1 MSISKIC
8 FTVLVLFAGLV
19 EAHAGERWY
28 SDQQVERGEPL
39 YRQNCAV
46 CHGHNGEATPNW
58 KQTDANG
65 NYPPP
70 PLNGTAHTW
79 HHDLDLLRRTIR
91 EGGAKL
97 GGLMPGFEDRL
108 NAAEIDS
115 IIAFFQ
121 SKWPDE
127 IYQRWAGRFETSEL
141 PSLNDI
147 VVASERAMTRLLR
160 QRLGDVQIDE
170 VAETSIDDVWQV
182 QIGSR
187 YVYLLEGGKY
197 ALTGDLINLES
208 GRNLTE
214 QSRRVIAVETLAE
227 FDEADLV
234 VFPAAVESRAT
245 LNVFT
250 DTSCPFCQ
258 KLHAEI
264 EQLQA
269 AGITVRYFPYPR
281 GGSRGPGYQHLKSV
295 WCAEDRGEAM
305 TFAKNQVYDD
315 LPAGDCAAAATVD
328 RGYLAGNRIGIGGT
342 PALIKSNG
350 EKLEGYRPYQELIPQ
365 LLKQP

>member
-1 MSISKIC
+1 MKTLKQCI
-8 FTVLVLFAGLV
+8 AGLFLI
-19 EAHAGERWY
+19 AGVSVTYASERWY
-28 SDQQVERGEPL
+28 SDEQVARGEPL
-39 YRQNCAV
+39 FRQNCAV
-46 CHGHNGEATPNW
+46 CHGQNGEATPNW

-97 GGLMPGFEDRL
+97 GGLMPGFEGRL

-127 IYQRWAGRFETSEL
+127 IYQRWSGRFETSEL

-147 VVASERAMTRLLR
+147 VVASDRALTKLLR
-160 QRLGDVQIDE
+160 QRIGDVEIDE
-170 VAETSIDDVWQV
+170 VSETPAADVWQV
-182 QIGSR
+182 QIGNR

-214 QSRRVIAVETLAE
+214 QSRRVATFETIAE
-227 FDEADLV
+227 FDDDDLV
-234 VFPAAVESRAT
+234 VFAAKGESRAT

-250 DTSCPFCQ
+250 DTSCPYCQ
-258 KLHAEI
+258 KLHGEI
-264 EQLQA
+264 GKLQE
-269 AGITVRYFPYPR
+269 AGITVRYIPYPR
-281 GGSRGPGYQHLKSV
+281 GGNRGPGYQHLKSV
-295 WCAEDRGEAM
+295 WCAQDRNQAM
-305 TFAKNQVYDD
+305 TFAKNEVFDD
-315 LPAGDCAAAATVD
+315 LPAGDCAAAAIVD

-365 LLKQP
+365 LLQQP